1 MGKLGKIITGII
13 VVLLLSFPIITTCI
27 ISETE
32 QSKYL
37 QAEKVTLTKK
47 SYGTLCAAKR
57 MDVKEYFTVSGEYV
71 SLSNY
76 VLDISEISQDK
87 NAFIF
92 VKEGDLVNAGDRIG
106 VCDDTDICSP
116 VSGVISEIDIT
127 KGRECVLIDDYED
140 VALKIKCTNN
150 SRYVKYMK
158 NGTELKDS
166 KENRYVVSKCYDVQN
181 ADGYYEV
188 LISSCDGTFSHKS
201 GACDLTLTNGM
212 VYTGMLVLDK
222 ECIYRYDY
230 SDAYY
235 VRQVDELGNFIAE
248 LEVELG
254 ISTGRY
260 IGVEGV
266 EEGMLFDSGYK
277 SIVEG

>member
-1 MGKLGKIITGII
+1 MGKLGKVIAGII
-13 VVLLLSFPIITTCI
+13 VVLLLFFPIITIWI
-27 ISETE
+27 ISGMEK
-32 QSKYL
+32 SKYI
-37 QAEKVTLTKK
+37 QAEKVTLTKT
-47 SYGTLCAAKR
+47 SYGALCEAKR
-57 MDVKEYFTVSGEYV
+57 IDVEEYFTVSGEYV
-71 SLSNY
+71 SISKH
-76 VLDISEISQDK
+76 VLDISEMAE
-87 NAFIF
+87 NGNVFVF
-92 VKEGDLVNAGDRIG
+92 VKEGDLVNIGDRIG
-106 VCDDTDICSP
+106 VCGDTDICSP
-116 VSGVISEIDIT
+116 VSGVISGIEIT
-127 KGRECVLIDDYED
+127 GGRECVFIDDYED

-166 KENRYVVSKCYDVQN
+166 KGNKYVVSKCYEVQN
-181 ADGYYEV
+181 TDGYYEV
-188 LISSCDGTFSHKS
+188 LISSCDDVFLHKS

-212 VYTGMLVLDK
+212 VYTQMLVLDK
-222 ECIYRYDY
+222 SCIYRYEY
-230 SDAYY
+230 SDVYY
-235 VRQVDELGNFIAE
+235 VRQVDEVGNFIAE